1 MSFSLTMTGDWQRAG
16 ITLKHIQTQLAPA
29 FKAQL
34 YEDGEFILEK
44 LQGHIDSQDLGWTPL
59 SDSTIRLK
67 HGDSTIYVETGEL
80 RDGLVVRR
88 IKSASN
94 GCTVFVGGSPWKH
107 HSSGLTMCELTIYLE
122 YGTSKMPARPLIRPT
137 YEEVQDIIKQH
148 WEDLFQEIC
157 KGG

>member
-1 MSFSLTMTGDWQRAG
+1 MTMTGDWQRAG
-16 ITLKHIQTQLAPA
+16 ITLKHIQTQLTPA
-29 FKAQL
+29 FKAEL
-34 YEDGEFILEK
+34 YENGEFILEK

-59 SDSTIRLK
+59 SDTTIRLK
-67 HGDSTIYVETGEL
+67 NGNSTIYVDTGEL

-107 HSSGLTMCELTIYLE
+107 HSSGLTMCELTIFLE

-137 YEEVQDIIKQH
+137 YEEVQDIIKQY
-148 WEDLFQEIC
+148 WTDLFKQIC
-157 KGG
+157 EGG